1 MTPET
6 EPIRWRLHL
15 AASPQAVYDLLAT
28 DEGRARFWAE
38 FAREEEGVI
47 EFRFPNGITHRG
59 RILTREAPRR
69 FAVEYF
75 GGTHAEF
82 LLADD
87 GRGGTDV
94 TLAESGMRTS
104 WREGNR
110 AGWVSV
116 LLALKAAVDFDV
128 DLRSHDPH
136 RTWDEGFVDN

>member
-38 FAREEEGVI
+38 FAHEEGGVI
-47 EFRFPNGITHRG
+47 EVRFPNGIAHRG
-59 RILTREAPRR
+59 RILAREAPRR

-75 GGTHAEF
+75 GGTRAES

-94 TLAESGMRTS
+94 TLTESGMRPS
-104 WREGNR
+104 WREENR